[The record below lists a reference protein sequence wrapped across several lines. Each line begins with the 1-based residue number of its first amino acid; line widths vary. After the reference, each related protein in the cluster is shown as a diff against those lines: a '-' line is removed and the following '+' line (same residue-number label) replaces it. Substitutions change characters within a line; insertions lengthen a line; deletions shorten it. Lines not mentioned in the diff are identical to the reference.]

1 MRKRCN
7 RKVWTKVNPIQH
19 AIEGAALTPQHLLDQ
34 LRMRELAAVD
44 AFAKGGAGLQEW
56 KDLTAML
63 NVCETMARDGV
74 GPEALPTCAK
84 AQAHLIESARRFEI
98 TGKMGTTGPGIQS
111 FRALYEYHDLQRQSV
126 SRSEYERSIEKAL
139 NRVKSRAPEVVEL

>member
-63 NVCETMARDGV
+63 NVCETMAKDGV
-74 GPEALPTCAK
+74 GPEALPTCQDAE
-84 AQAHLIESARRFEI
+84 AHLIDAARRFER
-98 TGKMGTTGPGIQS
+98 TGKMGTTGPGIQA
-111 FRALYEYHDLQRQSV
+111 FRSLYEYHDLQRQSV
-126 SRSEYERSIEKAL
+126 SRAQYEQAIQRTK
-139 NRVKSRAPEVVEL
+139 NRVRSKAPEVVAL